1 MGNLL
6 QVQRATGPSGRQ
18 TNLAGS
24 LYNIAKNPRVKVQ
37 RRNVKRL
44 GQGKRDND
52 GAGGFVGIGGRG
64 HM

>member
-1 MGNLL
+1 
-6 QVQRATGPSGRQ
+6 
-18 TNLAGS
+18 
-24 LYNIAKNPRVKVQ
+24 
-37 RRNVKRL
+37 VKRL